1 MWIKRDFTLSHC
13 HPNIRTIAKP
23 QYVLSGKW
31 WVFTDSLA
39 RKKIPKRGR
48 GYPTIELAWKPQ
60 MFLSKC
66 RILGISNETVGLE
79 GIESLF
85 FVPPKTFSQNKTA
98 VLTHLVRYKT
108 FSRDKINILFWLS

>member
-1 MWIKRDFTLSHC
+1 
-13 HPNIRTIAKP
+13 
-23 QYVLSGKW
+23 
-31 WVFTDSLA
+31 
-39 RKKIPKRGR
+39 
-48 GYPTIELAWKPQ
+48 

-98 VLTHLVRYKT
+98 VLAHLVRYKT
-108 FSRDKINILFWLS
+108 FSRDKISILSWLS